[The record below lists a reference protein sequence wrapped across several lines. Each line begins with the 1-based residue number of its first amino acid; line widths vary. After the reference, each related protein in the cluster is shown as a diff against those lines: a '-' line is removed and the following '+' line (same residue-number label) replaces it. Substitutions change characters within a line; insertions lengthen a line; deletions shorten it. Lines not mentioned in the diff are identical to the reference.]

1 MRDDLTDTDR
11 DKSFQQML
19 GSFLR
24 DDLAPA
30 GPDCLAPGAAAAYY
44 AGALSEAEARSVE
57 AHLAGCG
64 ACQAEIALFA
74 RLEAGGAVEPEARKA
89 ASDAGGASGRTSS
102 SSLELR
108 EPTPPIVPHPS
119 RSGTPTS
126 EPKEPVVLRDAESP
140 PESAPAE
147 RDEASESFRH
157 DTEWFPR
164 RRRARWS
171 WMGAAALSVAAVL
184 AISVTYHFAPLI
196 DEASRRAA
204 EPDSV
209 APRTTTE
216 TGKSKDAEEYTAL
229 PAPPPEAQPAPTAA
243 PFFSD
248 ALTEDKTSVANEPH
262 SEIPAERLP
271 SMPPS
276 TDLPEYATAQPPPA
290 SVDARRPA
298 EHKAVAPSRSSSK
311 AGKQPE
317 EALRASSAPPA
328 PSTPPALAGAAQ
340 APVGVRPVVVVARS
354 NLDVTWRLTGTE
366 IERSDDAGKTW
377 QRQPA
382 TTGAPLLAGSAPSD
396 EVCWAAGANGTLLRS
411 RDGQHWERLA
421 SPTSADIVQIIA
433 WSASSASIRTASD
446 ERFSTDDGGQTWSK
460 P

>member
-1 MRDDLTDTDR
+1 MGDDLTDTDR

-19 GSFLR
+19 ASFLR

-57 AHLAGCG
+57 AHLAACG
-64 ACQAEIALFA
+64 ACQAEIALLA
-74 RLEAGGAVEPEARKA
+74 RLEAGGQVEPEAPKA
-89 ASDAGGASGRTSS
+89 ASDAGRASGRTTSPS
-102 SSLELR
+102 GELR
-108 EPTPPIVPHPS
+108 EPTSPIVPQPS

-126 EPKEPVVLRDAESP
+126 ETGPSKPVVLRDTESP

-147 RDEASESFRH
+147 RDDPSESFRH
-157 DTEWFPR
+157 DTGWFPR

-171 WMGAAALSVAAVL
+171 WIGAAALSVAAVL
-184 AISVTYHFAPLI
+184 AISVTYRFTPVI

-204 EPDSV
+204 DADSV
-209 APRTTTE
+209 ASQTTME
-216 TGKSKDAEEYTAL
+216 TAKSKDAEEYAAL
-229 PAPPPEAQPAPTAA
+229 PAPPPEVQPAPTAA

-262 SEIPAERLP
+262 SEIPAQGPP
-271 SMPPS
+271 SMPQS
-276 TDLPEYATAQPPPA
+276 TDVPEYVPAQPPPA

-311 AGKQPE
+311 AGKQ
-317 EALRASSAPPA
+317 EALRASSAPTTP
-328 PSTPPALAGAAQ
+328 PTPPALAGAAQ
-340 APVGVRPVVVVARS
+340 AAASMRPVVVVARS
-354 NLDVTWRLTGTE
+354 NLDVIWRLTGTE

-377 QRQPA
+377 HRQPA
-382 TTGAPLLAGSAPSD
+382 TTPAPLLAGSAPSD

-411 RDGQHWERLA
+411 RDGRHWERLA
-421 SPTSADIVQIIA
+421 SPTSADIVQITA

-446 ERFSTDDGGQTWSK
+446 ERFSTNDGGQTWSK